1 VPDGALDPVA
11 FLVDFGIEVAAS
23 VHAGALRDDGAGAD
37 RLGMVEDGVA
47 VICLVGDEVP
57 GPEALDEGEGVGCV
71 AGLAAGEDE
80 ADRPAQRVDRDVPLA
95 RQSASGAPQ
104 SLVFAPPF

>member
-1 VPDGALDPVA
+1 VADGSLDPVA
-11 FLVDFGIEVAAS
+11 FLVDFGVEGAIS
-23 VHAGALRDDGAGAD
+23 VHAGSLRDDRDGAD
-37 RLGMVEDGVA
+37 RLDMVEDGVS
-47 VICLVGDEVP
+47 VIGLVGDDVP
-57 GPEALDEGEGVGCV
+57 WPQAGNERERMGGVT
-71 AGLAAGEDE
+71 GLAAGEDE

>member
-1 VPDGALDPVA
+1 MTDGSLDPVA

-47 VICLVGDEVP
+47 VICLVGDEAV
-57 GPEALDEGEGVGCV
+57 GPQACDEREGMGRV

-80 ADRPAQRVDRDVPLA
+80 ADRPSERVDRDVPLA
-95 RQSASGAPQ
+95 RQSASGTPQ